1 MLVFMLIIAVIVFF
15 LVFGIVQL
23 VRIPKEDV
31 EKRKPYKAIIAITLV
46 LLGIIVVGVI
56 CLSFLLILAVAH
68 M

>member
-1 MLVFMLIIAVIVFF
+1 MFVFILIIAIIVFF

-31 EKRKPYKAIIAITLV
+31 EKRKPYKAIIAITLI